1 MLIGFNSHSH
11 RWIFLCSG
19 SLVGN
24 RRNQLL
30 KLPVCFWMLFLLLA
44 QDIKKKSLYLICTD
58 CHMAL
63 KSNRKLNV
71 LILNVFCV
79 TGTTEHDA
87 DKAG

>member
-1 MLIGFNSHSH
+1 
-11 RWIFLCSG
+11 
-19 SLVGN
+19 
-24 RRNQLL
+24 
-30 KLPVCFWMLFLLLA
+30 
-44 QDIKKKSLYLICTD
+44 
-58 CHMAL
+58 MAL